1 MIKKRKEKFQEY
13 VPVLKRD
20 YDRWRIKREFRE
32 HNPIYTELL
41 SIKDEIAALEN
52 RPELAYEEK
61 LRLDAILR
69 NRFASLRAQLP
80 ARDPF
85 ALPAVVAAA
94 QKKAKAAAPS
104 TSSVIPDYV
113 APTSTPPVWS
123 SEGEEAT
130 EPPSAPRPVAVTA
143 EEAGETLLEPPP
155 LGPPEG
161 PEEPVLSFAEKL
173 GSAAD
178 VNIPPIAHSAYTE
191 LVNFIS
197 ANPGHIDVDKQK
209 QIVIG
214 GKAVKNSNARDL
226 FQSLYWPVRAQNK
239 TGRLA
244 LFAALNEIG
253 TPPSLILDTAAQKDY
268 VRETRIE
275 SSPLRTRS
283 QPVAAVTSRASVT
296 PQKGKGRKRTASPFL
311 SALAP
316 PPSNAKRRA
325 RPPGTR
331 LRVLRMYR

>member
-1 MIKKRKEKFQEY
+1 MIKKGKEKFQEY

-85 ALPAVVAAA
+85 AHPAVVAAA
-94 QKKAKAAAPS
+94 EKKAKAAS
-104 TSSVIPDYV
+104 TSRSSLTPGYV
-113 APTSTPPVWS
+113 APTTTPLWL
-123 SEGEEAT
+123 SEGEEATDT

-143 EEAGETLLEPPP
+143 EEAGEILTEPPP

-173 GSAAD
+173 GSPAH
-178 VNIPPIAHSAYTE
+178 VNIPPIAHSAYKE
-191 LVNFIS
+191 LVNLIS
-197 ANPGHIDVDKQK
+197 DNPGHIDVDK
-209 QIVIG
+209 
-214 GKAVKNSNARDL
+214 KNQL
-226 FQSLYWPVRAQNK
+226 
-239 TGRLA
+239 
-244 LFAALNEIG
+244 
-253 TPPSLILDTAAQKDY
+253 
-268 VRETRIE
+268 
-275 SSPLRTRS
+275 
-283 QPVAAVTSRASVT
+283 
-296 PQKGKGRKRTASPFL
+296 
-311 SALAP
+311 
-316 PPSNAKRRA
+316 
-325 RPPGTR
+325 
-331 LRVLRMYR
+331 